1 MALKLSASMIVDG
14 VSTMSDAIDA
24 AIRGAAEVVLIAGA
38 TASGKSRLALGLA
51 ERIGGLVINADSMQ
65 VYAELRILSA
75 RPSAADEAAAPHR
88 LYGHV
93 RGSERYSVGRWLD
106 DVKLVLAEAQA
117 AGCVPILVGG
127 TGLYFKALTEG
138 LAAIPATPAEVRAR
152 IRAETSGL
160 SSEILHDRLRFID
173 PESANAI
180 RPSDRS
186 RITRALEVFEATGR
200 SLRRWREA
208 PPLPPL
214 IDRGKVAC
222 IVVEP
227 DRALLHDRIA
237 ARAEG
242 MIAEGA
248 IDEARALIAL
258 GLDPELPA
266 MKAIG
271 VRELGDHIAGR
282 ASLSEAIAGIKT
294 ETRRYAKRQMTWF
307 RHQMPDWPRLGG

>member
-1 MALKLSASMIVDG
+1 
-14 VSTMSDAIDA
+14 MSDAIEA
-24 AIRGAAEVVLIAGA
+24 AIRGGAEVVLIAGP
-38 TASGKSRLALGLA
+38 TASGKSSLALDLA
-51 ERIGGLVINADSMQ
+51 QKIGGMVINANSMQ
-65 VYAELRILSA
+65 VYAELHILTA
-75 RPSAADEAAAPHR
+75 RPSAEDEAAAPHR

-93 RGSERYSVGRWLD
+93 GASERYSVGRWLD
-106 DVKLVLAEAQA
+106 DIAPVLAEARA
-117 AGCVPILVGG
+117 SGRVPILVGG
-127 TGLYFKALTEG
+127 TGLYFKALIEG
-138 LAAIPATPAEVRAR
+138 LAAIPATPTEVRAR
-152 IRAETSGL
+152 VRAETSGL
-160 SSEILHDRLRFID
+160 SSEFLHDRLRFID

-186 RITRALEVFEATGR
+186 RIMRALEVFEATGR

-214 IDRGKVAC
+214 IDPQRVAR
-222 IVVEP
+222 VVIEP
-227 DRALLHDRIA
+227 ERALLHDRIA
-237 ARAEG
+237 ARAER

-248 IDEARALIAL
+248 IEEARALIAL

-282 ASLSEAIAGIKT
+282 TSLSEAIAGIKT

-307 RHQMPDWPRLGG
+307 RHQMADWARFPA